1 MPVNKDKTV
10 RTSMIVPTRA
20 YREVQELAAANDVS
34 VAWIMRHALMEFL
47 RVHRGETSLPLQRAR
62 RSKKRGEDTGN
73 NGAG

>member
-10 RTSMIVPTRA
+10 RTSIILPSRA

-34 VAWIMRHALMEFL
+34 VAWIVRHALMEFL

-62 RSKKRGEDTGN
+62 KSTKQAGGAEG
-73 NGAG
+73 NGAE